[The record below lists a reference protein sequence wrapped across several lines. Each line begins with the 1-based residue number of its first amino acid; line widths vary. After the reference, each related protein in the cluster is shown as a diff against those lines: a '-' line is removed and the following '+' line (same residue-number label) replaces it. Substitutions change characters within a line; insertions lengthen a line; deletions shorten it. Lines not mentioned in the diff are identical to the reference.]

1 MLSAGS
7 KSTLLVFSSLAFA
20 PSEECGRCLLTK
32 LGLAQFTARLFWR
45 FDDDWYRAVNIFD
58 AVPPHTLAGG
68 YTRPIHTPH
77 KALPLNTR
85 VHSKAAGEEETD
97 GFALAP
103 QTMQAAFRTTGIVG
117 AVEPGEQREATRFV
131 PRHAQ

>member
-1 MLSAGS
+1 MIFAFCAQADEHVLSRRVCHRPQTMQRFA
-7 KSTLLVFSSLAFA
+7 SS
-20 PSEECGRCLLTK
+20 P
-32 LGLAQFTARLFWR
+32 
-45 FDDDWYRAVNIFD
+45 Y
-58 AVPPHTLAGG
+58 TLAGG

>member
-1 MLSAGS
+1 MTGIAPLIS
-7 KSTLLVFSSLAFA
+7 STPYRRIRSRVAI
-20 PSEECGRCLLTK
+20 RD
-32 LGLAQFTARLFWR
+32 QF
-45 FDDDWYRAVNIFD
+45 I
-58 AVPPHTLAGG
+58 
-68 YTRPIHTPH
+68 RPIRHF
-77 KALPLNTR
+77 LSTR
-85 VHSKAAGEEETD
+85 VVTAKPPGKKKTD